1 MKPQVHD
8 LTLDELRLFGD
19 IIGRLEELGPIVD
32 VRRVVL
38 SDLTRLLRSDF
49 CVSYNWDA
57 EKGTYVD
64 PIAVN
69 VDSDHVRRYTSWYQH
84 NDPMTAQLCKLRR
97 ATLVEEVMDRPALE
111 KSEFYNEFL
120 AQDGLHHGINVFVFD
135 GERQLS
141 DLRIWRTR
149 NRPEFEMRDKLVL
162 DAIEPFLCR
171 AIKRRAGSA
180 TGLTDRESEIAQLVA
195 KGCTDQDIGRL
206 LCISLSTVRTHL
218 RRIMDKKGFSNRAE
232 LAACVAAAV
241 TTAPS

>member
-8 LTLDELRLFGD
+8 LTLDELRLFGE

-57 EKGTYVD
+57 EKGMYAD

-84 NDPMTAQLCKLRR
+84 NDPMTAQLCKRRR

-171 AIKRRAGSA
+171 AIKRRTGSA
-180 TGLTDRESEIAQLVA
+180 TGLTDRENEIAQLVA

-232 LAACVAAAV
+232 LAASVAAAG
-241 TTAPS
+241 TAPPS

>member
-1 MKPQVHD
+1 
-8 LTLDELRLFGD
+8 
-19 IIGRLEELGPIVD
+19 IGRLEELGPIVD

-111 KSEFYNEFL
+111 KSE
-120 AQDGLHHGINVFVFD
+120 
-135 GERQLS
+135 
-141 DLRIWRTR
+141 
-149 NRPEFEMRDKLVL
+149 
-162 DAIEPFLCR
+162 
-171 AIKRRAGSA
+171 
-180 TGLTDRESEIAQLVA
+180 
-195 KGCTDQDIGRL
+195 
-206 LCISLSTVRTHL
+206 
-218 RRIMDKKGFSNRAE
+218 
-232 LAACVAAAV
+232 
-241 TTAPS
+241 

>member
-1 MKPQVHD
+1 MKPHVHD

-19 IIGRLEELGPIVD
+19 IVGRLEELGPIVD

-38 SDLTRLLRSDF
+38 SDLTRLMRSDF
-49 CVSYNWDA
+49 CVSYNWNA
-57 EKGTYVD
+57 EKRTYVD

-69 VDSDHVRRYTSWYQH
+69 VDSDHVRRYTTWYQH
-84 NDPMTAQLCKLRR
+84 NDPMTAQLCKMRR

-135 GERQLS
+135 GDRQLC
-141 DLRIWRTR
+141 DLRIWRSR
-149 NRPEFEMRDKLVL
+149 NRPQFEVRDKLVL
-162 DAIEPFLCR
+162 DAVQPFLCR
-171 AIKRRAGSA
+171 AVKRRAGSA

-218 RRIMDKKGFSNRAE
+218 RRVMDKKGFSNRAE
-232 LAACVAAAV
+232 LAACVAAAG